1 MEKDKKKD
9 RKKDKKKD
17 KMNDTFKIRIA
28 SKDKEA
34 FEQCAA
40 SMNLTPSSYARQ
52 KLMCNDLIS
61 TEEIPVLINTWT
73 ILDALCREI
82 EKSND
87 GHLKARMKKILESGR
102 K

>member
-1 MEKDKKKD
+1 M
-9 RKKDKKKD
+9 KKDKK
-17 KMNDTFKIRIA
+17 NEEIKIRIA

-34 FEQCAA
+34 LTQCAA
-40 SMNLTPSSYARQ
+40 SMNLSRSSYVRQ

-87 GHLKARMKKILESGR
+87 GHLKARIKKILESGR